1 VNILDVSLVDEP
13 LDVSEFSYLTDNDYP
28 CALLGVQIKNLYD
41 QKRLQF
47 NSKFKPINTI
57 HCVPNERIMPK
68 FFRGLEIKLNTNL
81 NTLIEK
87 LDTLDFSSKNIIL
100 NYKNILSE
108 FNLTANNC
116 FAFLQKGTYPIDSEC
131 LDYCTSNNEPIEHI
145 YENIFL
151 NTDIPSFQNYG
162 YLVIYIL
169 SNKNFK
175 KTNIKNFIFS
185 AVKSYDN

>member
-1 VNILDVSLVDEP
+1 MNILDINLVDEP
-13 LDVSEFSYLTDNDYP
+13 LDVGEFSYLTDTDYP
-28 CALLGVQIKNLYD
+28 CALLGVQIKNSYD

-47 NSKFKPINTI
+47 NSSYNPVNLI
-57 HCVPNERIMPK
+57 HCVPNEHIMPK
-68 FFRGLEIKLNTNL
+68 FFRGIKLKLNNNL

-87 LDTLDFSSKNIIL
+87 LDTLEFTNKNIIN

-108 FNLTANNC
+108 FNLTADNC

-131 LDYCTSNNEPIEHI
+131 LDCCAKNSEPIECI
-145 YENIFL
+145 YEKIF
-151 NTDIPSFQNYG
+151 NNKNVASFQNYG

-175 KTNIKNFIFS
+175 KITTKDFIFS
-185 AVKSYDN
+185 AIKNYDN

>member
-1 VNILDVSLVDEP
+1 MNILDVSLADEP
-13 LDVSEFSYLTDNDYP
+13 LDVNEFSYLSDENYP

-47 NSKFKPINTI
+47 NKEFNISNII
-57 HCVPNERIMPK
+57 HCVPNEQIMPK
-68 FFRGLEIKLNTNL
+68 FFRGVELKLNNNL

-116 FAFLQKGTYPIDSEC
+116 FAFLQKGTYPVDSEC
-131 LDYCTSNNEPIEHI
+131 LDYCTKNNEPIEYI
-145 YENIFL
+145 YENAFK
-151 NTDIPSFQNYG
+151 NTGVASFQNYG

-169 SNKNFK
+169 SNKNFQ
-175 KTNIKNFIFS
+175 KTTIKNFIFS
-185 AVKSYDN
+185 AVKNYDN

>member
-1 VNILDVSLVDEP
+1 MNILDVNLVDEP
-13 LDVSEFSYLTDNDYP
+13 LDVGEFAYLTDSDYP

-47 NSKFKPINTI
+47 NTSYNPVNLI
-57 HCVPNERIMPK
+57 HCFPNEHIMPK
-68 FFRGLEIKLNTNL
+68 FFRGIKIKLNSDLT
-81 NTLIEK
+81 TLVDK
-87 LDTLDFSSKNIIL
+87 LDTLDFSNKNLIT

-131 LDYCTSNNEPIEHI
+131 LDFCTKKTEPIETI
-145 YENIFL
+145 YENIF
-151 NTDIPSFQNYG
+151 NNAEVASFQNYG

-169 SNKNFK
+169 SNKNIK
-175 KTNIKNFIFS
+175 KTTTKDFIFS
-185 AVKSYDN
+185 AVKNYSN